1 MQMGTGE
8 THVEMFNRVII
19 DAAIACSCTVMVR
32 ERPRLCTSSPA
43 LIGRSRYRI
52 RVFVRRAAAH
62 WKVSPAT
69 RANTH
74 IQPHDVYTPSRV
86 GGSNSGT
93 SAL

>member
-1 MQMGTGE
+1 MHMGTGE

-19 DAAIACSCTVMVR
+19 DAAIACSCTVMAR

-43 LIGRSRYRI
+43 LTGRSRYRI

-69 RANTH
+69 RAKN

-86 GGSNSGT
+86 KGSNSGT